1 MFFQFVST
9 LAFYFNSLYRYIYEG
24 EVTIKFVT
32 INMGGKTHNPFEY
45 VYDTPNHTSF
55 DNYKINLS
63 VLTKSKLMNFLNQEK
78 NQIKFPYFKTFLENI
93 NEEIIFNYFFTN
105 ETDSKYYLKFDSKIG
120 RNTGYRFNPI
130 EHGYDKISKYIGK
143 YWNEITET
151 NYNFPENN
159 QYYFV
164 RNYAKN
170 NYNIQDLIHICL
182 YTMYEKNTYEKTDQF
197 HRLVLFDLMNIFAV
211 YYNYEDFDKIYMDNE
226 DDTRIEQIVKDGTPM
241 IIVTQEKG
249 LCEFDKLKVIKC
261 SDIKNGTNMYRY
273 NIDDNDIDILS
284 IQDISDINNEY
295 IGNKK
300 GFIINLKLYGKNI
313 TINSLHCKE
322 YSKVHPQGTVED
334 LIDNGIINLLNSKS
348 EINMILGDF
357 NPENNYFSSDF
368 KDMIRTKTN
377 SFIYPAN
384 NINTTKKVRSGYCA
398 QMSKFFKTNDSEVSK
413 DMIIYNGPNEYIYD
427 TQVYPSLDNL
437 LSKTWPGDH
446 SSVSLSLS
454 FKIIKN

>member
-151 NYNFPENN
+151 N
-159 QYYFV
+159 
-164 RNYAKN
+164 
-170 NYNIQDLIHICL
+170 LISLKITSIIL
-182 YTMYEKNTYEKTDQF
+182 LEIMQKIII
-197 HRLVLFDLMNIFAV
+197 IF
-211 YYNYEDFDKIYMDNE
+211 KI
-226 DDTRIEQIVKDGTPM
+226 
-241 IIVTQEKG
+241 
-249 LCEFDKLKVIKC
+249 L
-261 SDIKNGTNMYRY
+261 
-273 NIDDNDIDILS
+273 
-284 IQDISDINNEY
+284 
-295 IGNKK
+295 
-300 GFIINLKLYGKNI
+300 
-313 TINSLHCKE
+313 
-322 YSKVHPQGTVED
+322 
-334 LIDNGIINLLNSKS
+334 
-348 EINMILGDF
+348 
-357 NPENNYFSSDF
+357 
-368 KDMIRTKTN
+368 
-377 SFIYPAN
+377 FIYVF
-384 NINTTKKVRSGYCA
+384 TQCMKKTH
-398 QMSKFFKTNDSEVSK
+398 MKKPTNFIDWS
-413 DMIIYNGPNEYIYD
+413 YL
-427 TQVYPSLDNL
+427 T
-437 LSKTWPGDH
+437 
-446 SSVSLSLS
+446 
-454 FKIIKN
+454 